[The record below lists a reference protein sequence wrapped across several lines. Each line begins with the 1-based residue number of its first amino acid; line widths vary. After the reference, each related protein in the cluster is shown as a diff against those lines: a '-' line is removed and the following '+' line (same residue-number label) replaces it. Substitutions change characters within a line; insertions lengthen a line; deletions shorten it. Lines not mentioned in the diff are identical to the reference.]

1 MVEARRTDQ
10 PMVINDKGFFCWCCW
25 TLTRPTGSVSLE
37 RLTRRHIFLPLLH
50 ILPCFPPSPLRSQC
64 SDIAWRCRA
73 ESRFLREI
81 RGKSDVTDTLIDH
94 YKRNPS
100 ETTDVSPLLCSCVVT
115 YIKWIQ
121 WLSPPRYRRRKALPM
136 DKILLPKNQ
145 SCLVRSNQRIR

>member
-1 MVEARRTDQ
+1 
-10 PMVINDKGFFCWCCW
+10 MVINDKGFFCWCCW

-37 RLTRRHIFLPLLH
+37 RLTRRHFFAPPPHSASFPSVSAPLPVLGHRLKVQ
-50 ILPCFPPSPLRSQC
+50 SRVPL
-64 SDIAWRCRA
+64 
-73 ESRFLREI
+73 LREI
-81 RGKSDVTDTLIDH
+81 RGKSDVTDTLIDY

-100 ETTDVSPLLCSCVVT
+100 ETTDVSPLLCSSVVT